1 MKGKKVDVFSSTK
14 EEHKQACITYV
25 KETLKE
31 SGPNLLDHLLE
42 FVYEKGY
49 LKGEVDERQREE
61 ELRNKYSK

>member
-1 MKGKKVDVFSSTK
+1 MKGKKVNVFSSK
-14 EEHKQACITYV
+14 EEHKQACVSYA

-31 SGPNLLDHLLE
+31 HGHNLLDTLLD

-61 ELRNKYSK
+61 ELRNKYNK